1 MTLGLLECTDNN
13 VANVKRI
20 MPEAPGAPT
29 RLEAILWLILP
40 YNTGRRSQKDLDTTA
55 YRSIII
61 FTIITDA
68 LS

>member
-1 MTLGLLECTDNN
+1 MTLGLLECKENN
-13 VANVKRI
+13 AANVKRI
-20 MPEAPGAPT
+20 MPEAPGDPT
-29 RLEAILWLILP
+29 RLEAILWLMMP

-68 LS
+68 